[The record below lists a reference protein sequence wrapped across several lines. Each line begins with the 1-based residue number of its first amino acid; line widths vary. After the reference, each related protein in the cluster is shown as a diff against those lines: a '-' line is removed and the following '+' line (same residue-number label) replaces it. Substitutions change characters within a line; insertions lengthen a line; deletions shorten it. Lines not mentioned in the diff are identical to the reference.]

1 MKGKSENPEQIMPS
15 SDLFFIILT
24 CFYCIHGG
32 NHHNGLPLALK
43 QSFAIFAKNDFYFKE
58 WQKLYSK
65 LQD

>member
-1 MKGKSENPEQIMPS
+1 MKGKSENPEQVISS